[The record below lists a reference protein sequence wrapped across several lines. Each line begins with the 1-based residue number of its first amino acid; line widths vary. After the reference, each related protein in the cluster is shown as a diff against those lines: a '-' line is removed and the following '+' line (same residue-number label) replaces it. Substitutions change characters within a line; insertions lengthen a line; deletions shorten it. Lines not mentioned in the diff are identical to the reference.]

1 MLLRWGRRGASSGLF
16 GSTEGARS
24 RVPLRNELMEDF
36 SVREGRN
43 KSPRAALG
51 GASVSELA
59 IIPFGSGFESPLA
72 ERMAL

>member
-1 MLLRWGRRGASSGLF
+1 M
-16 GSTEGARS
+16 
-24 RVPLRNELMEDF
+24 RNELMEDF